1 MTHPLDPLLAALR
14 DQRLDARLDQLEP
27 LVWARIDRER
37 PPQASAWRWRA
48 GFAAVVLAAGVLA
61 GGGAAATNSAEVS
74 PFAVNPAYA
83 PSTLLEGDR

>member
-14 DQRLDARLDQLEP
+14 DQPPDTRLDQLEL
-27 LVWARIDRER
+27 LVWAQIDRER
-37 PPQASAWRWRA
+37 PPQANAWRWRA

-61 GGGAAATNSAEVS
+61 GGGAAATSGADVS

-83 PSTLLEGDR
+83 PSTLLEGDQ